1 MDQVSSS
8 PETRERLIKE
18 YESNPERFRDDRL
31 LAVGIGYIE
40 NDRFDKAQP
49 AYERF
54 LRDHPDHLRGLRG
67 LGTAHYYQK
76 HYDEAIKYYKKA
88 WSLGD
93 VKSLAPLAG
102 TYVNRGKY
110 SEMDAL
116 IPDLQRH
123 ANGNPLIVNCLI
135 AYAIFY
141 KDPPDAKLV
150 LKALAGLRDQDILQ
164 RDDTTQLLS
173 EVVARF
179 GRDPALEMAQLP
191 ILSKLIRGYEADPQK
206 WPANR
211 RIYVAD
217 SYCLVGQHAKGEP
230 IYREILKENPDDVSA
245 LRGLGIALAYQR
257 KFTEGIAPLR
267 KAWSRKDKLS
277 LSALTAC
284 HMGARDFDGMKDL
297 IPFLLERRKEDME
310 SLSAVI
316 AYSISKEP
324 TDRELFFKAI
334 DGVTDDELL
343 RNEEVTNNT
352 VLGLKLFGEKRR
364 AERLRRLQIEQTKGK
379 KA

>member
-1 MDQVSSS
+1 MDQAVSSADVRH
-8 PETRERLIKE
+8 ELIAE
-18 YESNPERFRDDRL
+18 YETSPQSLHDDRL
-31 LAVGIGYIE
+31 LATAISYALE
-40 NDRFDKAQP
+40 KQTLKAKSI
-49 AYERF
+49 YERY
-54 LRDHPDHLRGLRG
+54 LKDHPNNPRALRGLAGQHIVEQR
-67 LGTAHYYQK
+67 
-76 HYDEAIKYYKKA
+76 YDQAIVYLRKA
-88 WSLGD
+88 WALGD
-93 VKSLAPLAG
+93 VDSLSMLAG
-102 TYVNRGKY
+102 SYVKAGKY
-110 SEMDAL
+110 APMEDL
-116 IPDLQRH
+116 IPSLLQH
-123 ANGNPLIVNCLI
+123 SQGDAEIVNWLI

-150 LKALAGLRDQDILQ
+150 LKALVGLRDQDILQ

-217 SYCLVGQHAKGEP
+217 SYCLVGEHAKGEP
-230 IYREILKENPDDVSA
+230 LYREVLKENPDDVPA
-245 LRGLGIALAYQR
+245 LRGLGISLAYQR

-284 HMGARDFDGMKDL
+284 HMGARDFEGMKDL

-310 SLSAVI
+310 SLSAII
-316 AYSISKEP
+316 AYSISKAP
-324 TDRELFFKAI
+324 VDRELFFKAI
-334 DGVTDDELL
+334 DGFTDDELL

-364 AERLRRLQIEQTKGK
+364 AERLLKLHSEQVKGK